1 MLRVHL
7 LGQFHI
13 FHDAQPLKFSAPPK
27 TLPLLA
33 FLLLHSE
40 HPIPRE
46 TLAFTLWPDETE
58 ADARANVRRHLYH
71 LTRVLPPARDDAPW
85 LILDA
90 ETAQWNPHADYW
102 LDVAEF
108 KRLSQAHAWAEAVE
122 LYGGDLLENVYDD
135 WLFYPREQLRTLYFA
150 DLNQLILHCRAE
162 RDYIR
167 AIAYARRLL
176 THDPLREDTV
186 RQLMALHY
194 EAGDRASALR
204 EYEQFARRLRQEL
217 AVEPMPETI
226 AVYESIVRNARLP
239 TIEARPTTHDS
250 ADRPISH
257 PSSAV
262 TLPFVG
268 RDAEMAQL
276 RAAWSRA
283 ARQRGGCVLIGG
295 ESGIGKTRL
304 VSELARVVEAQ
315 GGRVLWGSAS
325 PDAAPYQAIA
335 AALRSALP
343 LVIALAEVETF
354 RRNVS
359 TGLAVVATLVPEL
372 RARVP
377 HLPTLVPLDPER
389 EQARLFEA
397 LARCLE
403 GLAQPRPLL
412 LVLDDLHWAGAATLA
427 WLEFLAPRLTHLPVL
442 VVGTY
447 RQLADS
453 DTEYRRVTDPSLQPS
468 RESPREAT
476 RDHPLRTM
484 RRRLQQ
490 ANLISHLALGRLDT
504 SAIQKIVERFVPE
517 TSLRTTFTESL
528 YATSEGNPFF
538 VSELIRDWM
547 EAGKP
552 STTLHVPSTI
562 EATIVGRLARLSPAA
577 KDLCEIAS
585 VIGSAFDTDLVR
597 AVAGW
602 SEAQTLDALDELLDH
617 QVVREAGGRSR
628 FDYVFTHHL
637 IQSTVYATLSADTR
651 TRRHRRIAHVM
662 TGLGLPDEV
671 AGELAM
677 HWDRGGEPERAA
689 ENYLRAARY
698 ALALYAD
705 AEALAHL
712 ARALELT
719 TQPAV
724 QFQLLGLRETIWARR
739 GERTAQYNDL
749 MRLRELA
756 QSCGDNAWLSDVLQR
771 EIRYHRVLGD
781 RQTEAALIQ
790 ALQAHVAKT
799 GDVHWQAH
807 VLLEQATHYILL
819 SQYETAKPLVERAL
833 ALYQSLDDAAGQVQ
847 CLCLRVEIELWE
859 GRFEGA
865 SALLEQARALSQ
877 TPTNQSLLV
886 HTLRVASAAAF
897 TKQDFRLANDLAKQM
912 LDLSQRIGDLEGQAD
927 ALTRLGTIETR
938 LFQIESARERYRQA
952 EDLYHRL
959 GKKQGQA
966 AVLINAGL
974 LAANRL
980 GRYTEGLEQFRR
992 AEKIFVEIN
1001 DVRGQLVCAL
1011 NIGMIAFFLGAF
1023 AEAKAAAQ
1031 RGLELARQLN
1041 SPMMEANAL
1050 ANLGAAERELGELD
1064 QAIADMQA
1072 GLAIRRTLGQPSD
1085 LGTDL
1090 CDLAL
1095 AYLRAGQLEAARESA
1110 DEMLALYAIA
1120 REAMMRGEYMLW
1132 VAAQIYHALGDHAR
1146 ARDLLAQAHAL
1157 LLEKAAAI
1165 PDAESRASF
1174 LQYPFNREILAAYKT

>member
-1 MLRVHL
+1 MLRLHL
-7 LGQFHI
+7 LGQFR
-13 FHDAQPLKFSAPPK
+13 FFGDAQPLKFSAPPK

-33 FLLLHSE
+33 FLLLHSDQ
-40 HPIPRE
+40 PVVRE
-46 TLAFTLWPDETE
+46 TLAFTLWPDEPE
-58 ADARANVRRHLYH
+58 SNARANVRRHLYH
-71 LTRVLPPARDDAPW
+71 LTRALPPARDDAPW

-90 ETAQWNPHADYW
+90 ETAQWNPQADYW

-108 KRLSQAHAWAEAVE
+108 KRLSQANRWAEAVA
-122 LYGGDLLENVYDD
+122 LYTGDLLENVYDD

-150 DLNQLILHCRAE
+150 DLNQLILQCRAE
-162 RDYIR
+162 RDYVR
-167 AIAYARRLL
+167 AIEYARRLL
-176 THDPLREDTV
+176 AHDPLREDTV
-186 RQLMALHY
+186 RQLMTLHY
-194 EAGDRASALR
+194 KAGDRASALR
-204 EYEQFARRLRQEL
+204 EYDQFARRLRQEL
-217 AVEPMPETI
+217 AVEPMPETM

-239 TIEARPTTHDS
+239 TTDERPTTKDD
-250 ADRPISH
+250 ADVTLRQP
-257 PSSAV
+257 PSVV

-268 RDAEMAQL
+268 RDAAMGQL

-283 ARQRGGCVLIGG
+283 ARQRGGFVLIGG

-304 VSELARVVEAQ
+304 VSELAQVVEAQ
-315 GGRVLWGSAS
+315 GGRVLWGSATTE
-325 PDAAPYQAIA
+325 AAPYQALT

-343 LVIALAEVETF
+343 LVIALAEGSGETL

-359 TGLAVVATLVPEL
+359 TAPRTQDAAKPLWLAAVATLVPEL
-372 RARVP
+372 RARVS

-389 EQARLFEA
+389 EHARLFEA

-427 WLEFLAPRLTHLPVL
+427 WLEFLAPRLAHWPVL
-442 VVGTY
+442 IVGTY
-447 RQLADS
+447 R
-453 DTEYRRVTDPSLQPS
+453 E
-468 RESPREAT
+468 EEAT
-476 RDHPLRTM
+476 RDHPLRVL

-490 ANLISHLALGRLDT
+490 ANLVSHLALGQLDA
-504 SAIQKIVERFVPE
+504 SAIQKIAERFVPDA
-517 TSLRTTFTESL
+517 SLRATFAESL
-528 YATSEGNPFF
+528 YATSDGNPFF
-538 VSELIRDWM
+538 VSELIREWM
-547 EAGKP
+547 ESGK
-552 STTLHVPSTI
+552 TITALHAPPTI
-562 EATIVGRLARLSPAA
+562 EATIAGRLARLSPAA
-577 KDLCEIAS
+577 NDLCEVAS
-585 VIGSAFDTDLVR
+585 VIGTSFDTDLVR

-617 QVVREAGGRSR
+617 QLVREAGGRSR

-637 IQSTVYATLSADTR
+637 IQSTIYATMPADTR
-651 TRRHRRIAHVM
+651 TRRHRRVAHVM
-662 TGLGLPDEV
+662 AGLGLPDES

-689 ENYLRAARY
+689 ENYWRAARY

-705 AEALAHL
+705 DEALAHIQ
-712 ARALELT
+712 RALELT

-739 GERTAQYNDL
+739 GEREAQYYDL
-749 MRLRELA
+749 VRLRQLA
-756 QSCGDNAWLSDVLQR
+756 QHIGDEDLICDALRR
-771 EIRYHRVLGD
+771 EIRYQRALGD
-781 RQTEAALIQ
+781 RQAEAKLIESLH
-790 ALQAHVAKT
+790 ARVAQS
-799 GDVHWQAH
+799 GNGRWQAE
-807 VLLEQATHYILL
+807 VLREQATLQISLG
-819 SQYETAKPLVERAL
+819 QYDAAMPLVERAL
-833 ALYQSLDDAAGQVQ
+833 NLYQSLDDAAGQVQ
-847 CLCLRVEIELWE
+847 CLCLRVEIELWQ
-859 GRFEGA
+859 GRFDAAQISLGH
-865 SALLEQARALSQ
+865 ARALSQ
-877 TPTNQSLLV
+877 VHTNQSLLV
-886 HTLRVASAAAF
+886 QTLRAASAAAF
-897 TKQDFRLANDLAKQM
+897 TKQDFNLANDLAKQM
-912 LDLSQRIGDLEGQAD
+912 LELSQRLGDIEGQAD

-938 LFQIESARERYRQA
+938 LFQIQSAHERYRQA
-952 EDLYHRL
+952 EDLYRRL

-980 GRYTEGLEQFRR
+980 GRYAEGLEQFRQ
-992 AEKIFVEIN
+992 AEKIFVEMN
-1001 DVRGQLVCAL
+1001 DVRGQLACTL
-1011 NIGMIAFFLGAF
+1011 NIGMTAFFLGAF

-1031 RGLELARQLN
+1031 RGLALARQMN
-1041 SPMMEANAL
+1041 SPVMEANAL

-1095 AYLRAGQLEAARESA
+1095 AYLRACKLDAAREA
-1110 DEMLALYAIA
+1110 ANEMLALYATT
-1120 REAMMRGEYMLW
+1120 RETMMRGEYMLW

-1146 ARDLLAQAHAL
+1146 ARDLLAQAHTL

-1174 LQYPFNREILAAYKT
+1174 LQYPFNREILAAYEQKFV